1 MDAGGPGFFFAL
13 KCGSPGVKVMRKPGE
28 GDLVARWQVNVS
40 NVAPNVSG
48 HWEGSKNVKL
58 LVARGWPEFCQVN
71 VCKRGPRCQWSLAG
85 VQECSFFGSKRLA
98 RDLPA

>member
-1 MDAGGPGFFFAL
+1 M
-13 KCGSPGVKVMRKPGE
+13 
-28 GDLVARWQVNVS
+28 VARWQVNVS

-71 VCKRGPRCQWSLAG
+71 MSDVAPDVSGHWQGSENVKFLVARGWPEIGQHDNAAACPK
-85 VQECSFFGSKRLA
+85 ESKRPNLIMK
-98 RDLPA
+98 LKL